1 MIKDEPVICS
11 RWDKFERL
19 QLHVELRHKRKKW
32 EKVLIAMDDS
42 EGSLAAVEY
51 AGHMIG
57 KGQKVTLFNVL
68 TTEHEIETA
77 KKKMEDFLAQVKG
90 HLQDMGMNE
99 DDIEIKIATKEKG
112 VAEDILEE
120 VERGEYGS
128 IILGKRGISRARQ
141 LLFGSVSSYIV
152 QHAEDCGVWVVD

>member
-1 MIKDEPVICS
+1 MID
-11 RWDKFERL
+11 
-19 QLHVELRHKRKKW
+19 
-32 EKVLIAMDDS
+32 
-42 EGSLAAVEY
+42 
-51 AGHMIG
+51 

-68 TTEHEIETA
+68 STEHGIETA

-90 HLQDMGMNE
+90 HLQDMGMN
-99 DDIEIKIATKEKG
+99 DIEIKIATKEKG

-120 VERGEYGS
+120 VVRGEYGS

-152 QHAEDCGVWVVD
+152 QHTEDCGVWVID